1 MTPHALIISP
11 AARDDLKK
19 IYFYG
24 GNNWGKSRATR
35 YLNNLKE
42 QLWSLTDHPEMGIK
56 RDELLPAIRSL
67 TVDSHVVFYRL
78 QSQRIEVVRV
88 LHGRQ
93 DPRFHL

>member
-11 AARDDLKK
+11 IARDDLKK
-19 IYFYG
+19 IYLYG
-24 GNNWGKSRATR
+24 GINWGKSRATR
-35 YLNNLKE
+35 YLSHLKE

-56 RDELLPAIRSL
+56 RNELRPAIRSL

-78 QSQRIEVVRV
+78 RSQRIEVVRV